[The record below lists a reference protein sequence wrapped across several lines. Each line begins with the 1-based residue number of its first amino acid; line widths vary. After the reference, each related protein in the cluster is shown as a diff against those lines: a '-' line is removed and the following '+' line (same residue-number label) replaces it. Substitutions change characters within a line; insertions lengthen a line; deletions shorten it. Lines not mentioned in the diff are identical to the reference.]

1 MTFVT
6 VNALPFF
13 DKQIMKDLQTLIVL
27 LLVVIHTCTPE
38 EMASV
43 SNCPDSV
50 CFCRVLDTADC
61 SYRNL
66 SNIPRGLP
74 ASIRSLI
81 MSGNPLYSLSDDFF
95 RPVENLTLKN
105 LALDNCY
112 IGRISTFTLEPLTSL
127 EVLDLSSNRLYN
139 AMLDECT
146 EKLGYSTL
154 KVLNL
159 SGNVLYALDAV
170 YNFLE
175 NKWFSN
181 LTDLVLRQSQVSKV
195 EMKSLK
201 NLLNLQTLD
210 LSKNA
215 IEKFFSYGL
224 PTLKTLDLSSNF
236 LPKFPRPCNGSKN
249 PFYPALEILLLRRNR
264 ILETYLL
271 ADYGHCLTT
280 LVKLDLSLNPIKII
294 LPYAFVYFK
303 DLTYLY
309 LEQLLGVIE
318 VNNYAFATLNLRE
331 LSIGNTVKRYMN
343 VVDFYTFLLY
353 NPLLKNLTLN
363 NIDLS
368 LVNTSRMLSKL
379 TNLSSLSILNCNIQN
394 VPTLTNLPS
403 LSSIDM
409 SYNSIQSLHAET
421 FHFLSKLKYISFKS
435 NALTSVTLESLPRVL
450 WDTSDVLIDLSSNP
464 FDCVCSLE
472 WFMIWY
478 ENNKNRTSGNASLYT
493 CNTPAHWRGI
503 SLVDFDTA
511 DCHELNQYVV
521 MALII
526 VCVLCF
532 VALSFALV
540 RRYKWDIKYYIH
552 ACKYN
557 KLTSPRGNL
566 CDDFLYDGFVAYN
579 TRDRK
584 WIMAELVEHIER
596 KHNYKL
602 CLHERDIIPGG
613 VYVEDILESIDF
625 SRKFILVLSNNFMDD
640 QWGRYET
647 AIASHTLAEGG
658 GGKLF
663 LILLEDIRSEFITRS
678 LKVLLKSIGH
688 SEWTKNKNGQK
699 IFWNNILQ
707 ALDKSEK

>member
-1 MTFVT
+1 MKYLRTLT
-6 VNALPFF
+6 VF
-13 DKQIMKDLQTLIVL
+13 L
-27 LLVVIHTCTPE
+27 LLVIHTCIPDG
-38 EMASV
+38 MAST
-43 SNCPDSV
+43 SHCPDSV

-66 SNIPRGLP
+66 SNIPSGLP
-74 ASIRSLI
+74 ASIRSLV

-105 LALDNCY
+105 LALDKCN
-112 IGRISTFTLEPLTSL
+112 IFRMSTFTLEPLRSL
-127 EVLDLSSNRLYN
+127 EMLDLSSNKLYN

-159 SGNVLYALDAV
+159 SGNLLYTLDAI

-181 LTDLVLRQSQVSKV
+181 LTDLIMQQSQVRKV

-201 NLLNLQTLD
+201 NLLYLQTLD
-210 LSKNA
+210 LSQNA
-215 IEKFFSYGL
+215 IEQFSSYGL
-224 PTLKTLDLSSNF
+224 PTLKTLDLSSNS
-236 LPKFPRPCNGSKN
+236 LPEFPRPCNGSNN
-249 PFYPALEILLLRRNR
+249 PFYPKLENLFLRRNR
-264 ILETYLL
+264 ISETYFLE
-271 ADYGHCLTT
+271 DYGHCLTA

-294 LPYAFVYFK
+294 LPFAFVYFK

-318 VNNYAFATLNLRE
+318 VNKFAFATLNLRE
-331 LSIGNTVKRYMN
+331 LSIGNTVKGYMN

-353 NPLLKNLTLN
+353 NPFLKNLTLN
-363 NIDLS
+363 NINLS

-379 TNLSSLSILNCNIQN
+379 TNLTSLSILNCNIQN
-394 VPTLTNLPS
+394 VPTLTNLPL

-409 SYNSIQSLHAET
+409 SFNSIQSLHAEA
-421 FHFLSKLKYISFKS
+421 FQFLGKLKYISLKS

-472 WFMIWY
+472 WFKLWY
-478 ENNKNRTSGNASLYT
+478 ENNMKRTSGNASLYI
-493 CNTPAHWRGI
+493 CNTPTQWQEVP
-503 SLVDFDTA
+503 LVDFDTA

-526 VCVLCF
+526 AGVLCL
-532 VALSFALV
+532 VALSFIVV
-540 RRYKWDIKYYIH
+540 RRYRWDIKYYIH

-557 KLTSPRGNL
+557 KLTSPPVNL
-566 CDDFLYDGFVAYN
+566 RDDFLYDGFVAYN

-584 WIMAELVEHIER
+584 WIMAELVEHVER

-613 VYVEDILESIDF
+613 VYVEDVLESIDF

-663 LILLEDIRSEFITRS
+663 LILLEDIRSEYITRS

-688 SEWTKNKNGQK
+688 AEWTKNKNGQK
-699 IFWNNILQ
+699 IFWNNVVQNLE
-707 ALDKSEK
+707 KSEK